1 MKSIAIKTF
10 PSPTFG
16 VTTFLVELFIA
27 FLLVG
32 TVSSGQAGSTAQ
44 TAQEGQDIF
53 KQKCAA
59 CHTIG
64 GGRLIGPDLQGVTQ
78 RRELAWINKFISAP
92 DQMLSAGDPIAAQL
106 LAEYN
111 NVPMPNPG
119 LTAAQVDA
127 LMAYLENPGGTTGPT
142 TTAGL
147 PPGDAAQGER
157 LFNGAASLANG
168 GTSCIACHSVA
179 GVAALGGGTLG
190 PDLTKVYT
198 RYGATGLPSALAT
211 LPFPTMQGIFAAR
224 LLTPQEQADLYAYFE
239 KIDQQPVISPP
250 MTTWFVIIGA
260 IGALVLFAILL
271 IFWPR
276 QRQSL
281 SDALRQKA

>member
-1 MKSIAIKTF
+1 MPSKTF
-10 PSPTFG
+10 ASFIYAVSTLLAGLVMATIMIRSVSP
-16 VTTFLVELFIA
+16 
-27 FLLVG
+27 
-32 TVSSGQAGSTAQ
+32 GQAGSAAQ
-44 TAQEGQDIF
+44 TAQEGQDVF
-53 KQKCAA
+53 KQKCVA

-78 RRELAWINKFISAP
+78 RRDLAWIKEFISAP
-92 DQMLSAGDPIAAQL
+92 DQMLSSGDPIATQL

-119 LTAAQVDA
+119 LTAAQVEA
-127 LMAYLENPGGTTGPT
+127 LMAYLENPGGTTGQAT
-142 TTAGL
+142 AAGL

-157 LFNGAASLANG
+157 LFTGAASLANG
-168 GTSCIACHSVA
+168 GTNCIACHSAA

-190 PDLTKVYT
+190 PDLTKVFT

-211 LPFPTMQGIFAAR
+211 LPFPTMQGTFATR
-224 LLTPQEQADLYAYFE
+224 LLSPQEQADLYAFFE
-239 KIDQQPVISPP
+239 KVDQQPAVTPP
-250 MTTWFVIIGA
+250 MTTWFLVIGA
-260 IGALVLFAILL
+260 IGALVLFAVLL
-271 IFWPR
+271 VFWPG